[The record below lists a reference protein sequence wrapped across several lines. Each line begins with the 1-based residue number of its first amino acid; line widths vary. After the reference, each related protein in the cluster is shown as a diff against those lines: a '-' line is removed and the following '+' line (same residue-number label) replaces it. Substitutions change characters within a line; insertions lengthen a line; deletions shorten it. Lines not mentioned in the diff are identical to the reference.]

1 MITQKGNKNMLFTL
15 FLDGEE
21 YGERIDSRFLGV
33 FSSFPAVIAHVSSRL
48 MYQGLRW
55 EDYPFRLCH
64 EFNYIFSPGQ
74 EELVRRGEK
83 DQWMEEV
90 IPDPEGFYGAWSC
103 FAHSSRIPL
112 YRHYIKREDAQEHK
126 NYEMKLHNAV
136 FTVVLTT
143 VDPTW

>member
-83 DQWMEEV
+83 DNGWRRLFPTPGGSTELGV
-90 IPDPEGFYGAWSC
+90 ALLTAVVYPSTGTT
-103 FAHSSRIPL
+103 SSGKMLRNTRIT
-112 YRHYIKREDAQEHK
+112 R
-126 NYEMKLHNAV
+126 
-136 FTVVLTT
+136 
-143 VDPTW
+143 